1 MTDSGLRKVINY
13 EKAYRKNRLDGALWV
28 LDHPETLNE
37 LLTYIF
43 KDTTAL
49 SHKAAWVLEFVFL
62 EKPESLYPHFDYFF
76 EHLASV
82 SKDQILR
89 PCANIC
95 EKIAIAYYKKKNP
108 ILKEHFTIK
117 HKESMTECSF
127 DWLISD
133 QKIACQARAM
143 TALFFLGT
151 EFDWIHTELKQI
163 IERNIHDGSAGYK
176 ARGRSIVEQ
185 IEKLQR
191 H

>member
-1 MTDSGLRKVINY
+1 MFDSGLRKVINY
-13 EKAYRKNRLDGALWV
+13 EKAYRKNRLDGAHWV
-28 LDHPETLNE
+28 LAHPETLRE

-43 KDTTAL
+43 KDSTAL

-62 EKPESLYPHFDYFF
+62 EKPESLYSHLDFF
-76 EHLASV
+76 FQHLASV
-82 SKDQILR
+82 EKDQILR

-95 EKIAIAYYKKKNP
+95 EKLAITYYKKKDV
-108 ILKEHFTIK
+108 LLMGHFTAN
-117 HKESMTECSF
+117 HKDVMTECSF

-151 EFDWIHTELKQI
+151 EFDWIHSELKQI

-176 ARGRSIVEQ
+176 ARGRSIITQ
-185 IEKLQR
+185 IESFQK